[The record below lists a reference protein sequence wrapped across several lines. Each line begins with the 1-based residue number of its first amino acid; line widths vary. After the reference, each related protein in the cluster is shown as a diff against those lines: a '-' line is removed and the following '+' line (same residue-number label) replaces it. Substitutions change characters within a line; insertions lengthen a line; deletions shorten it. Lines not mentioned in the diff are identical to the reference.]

1 MPALSASAPG
11 KTILFG
17 EHAVVYGYPAIAL
30 PLPDISLNVIVQAF
44 PGKEQSRIINQQLE
58 EDYLLTD
65 NSNDVYQAA
74 LITIQNS
81 LHLEHL
87 PAMQLT
93 FSSTIPPAS
102 GLGSSAAFA
111 VALTKAV
118 SAFLGFHLSLEKI
131 NEIAFEI
138 EKRQHGTP
146 SGIDNTVVCYQ
157 NPIYFRKH
165 CPVEFIQLEKPIHAI
180 LAYSGVPSSTKES
193 VNHVRQLRDSHP
205 EKTIE
210 IFERI
215 GSIAEIA
222 RELIMNGDIMSVGN
236 LMTQNHTLLRQL
248 DISTNLL
255 DHLVEAAINSGAF
268 GAKLCGSGKGGNVV
282 ALVPA
287 EKTQQIKEA
296 LLNAGAVSCL
306 ISTINRTGKIK

>member
-17 EHAVVYGYPAIAL
+17 EHAVVYGYPAIAV
-30 PLPDISLNVIVQAF
+30 PLPDISLNVIVQAL
-44 PGKEQSRIINQQLE
+44 PGKDQSRIINHELG

-65 NSNDVYQAA
+65 NSDDVYQAA
-74 LITIQNS
+74 LMTIQHS
-81 LHLEHL
+81 LHLNHL

-118 SAFLGFHLSLEKI
+118 TAFLGFHLSFDII

-157 NPIYFRKH
+157 TPIFFRKH
-165 CPVEFIQLEKPIHAI
+165 HPVEFLQLEKPIHVI
-180 LAYSGVPSSTKES
+180 LANSGVPSSTKAS
-193 VNHVRQLRDSHP
+193 VNQVRQLRDSHP
-205 EKTIE
+205 VKTDE

-215 GSIAEIA
+215 GSIAENA
-222 RELIMNGDIMSVGN
+222 RELIMNGEIVSVGN

-248 DISTNLL
+248 DISTKIL
-255 DHLVEAAINSGAF
+255 DQLVEAAINSGAF

-282 ALVPA
+282 SLVPA

-296 LLNAGAVSCL
+296 LLKAGAASCFV
-306 ISTINRTGKIK
+306 STINPTGKLT